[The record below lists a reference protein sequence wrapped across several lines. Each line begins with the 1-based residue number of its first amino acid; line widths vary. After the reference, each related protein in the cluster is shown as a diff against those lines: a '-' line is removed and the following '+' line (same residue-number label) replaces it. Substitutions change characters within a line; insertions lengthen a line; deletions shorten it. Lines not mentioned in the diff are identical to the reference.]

1 MAFGHSLG
9 IHYTG
14 ISVMF
19 GIGLFTLWLLL
30 AGYRLKSFPARA
42 ILTIT
47 GHLRTRPDPCLEGA
61 LRTAF
66 AEFDRELA
74 VILQDRNGPPR
85 TWTGR
90 AGPAASASHDFPRD
104 L

>member
-1 MAFGHSLG
+1 MALGHSLS
-9 IHYTG
+9 IRYTG

-30 AGYRLKSFPARA
+30 AGYSLKSFPARA
-42 ILTIT
+42 ILAVT
-47 GHLRTRPDPCLEGA
+47 GHLRARPDPCLEGA

-90 AGPAASASHDFPRD
+90 AGPAASASHDLPRD

>member
-1 MAFGHSLG
+1 MGTALGHSLSL
-9 IHYTG
+9 HYTAV
-14 ISVMF
+14 SVMF

-30 AGYRLKSFPARA
+30 AGHSIRGLSAKA

-47 GHLRTRPDPCLEGA
+47 GHLRTRPDPWLEGA

-74 VILQDRNGPPR
+74 VILHDRPADPPR
-85 TWTGR
+85 SGIR
-90 AGPAASASHDFPRD
+90 
-104 L
+104 

>member
-1 MAFGHSLG
+1 MALGYSLG

-30 AGYRLKSFPARA
+30 AGYSLKGFPAKA
-42 ILTIT
+42 ILAIT

-74 VILQDRNGPPR
+74 VILQDRNGPAR
-85 TWTGR
+85 AWTDHA
-90 AGPAASASHDFPRD
+90 AGPAVARHDFPRD

>member
-1 MAFGHSLG
+1 MALGYSLG
-9 IHYTG
+9 IQYTG

-19 GIGLFTLWLLL
+19 GISLFTLWLLL
-30 AGYRLKSFPARA
+30 AGDRLKGFPARA
-42 ILTIT
+42 ILAIT

-74 VILQDRNGPPR
+74 VILKDRNGPPR
-85 TWTGR
+85 AWKDH
-90 AGPAASASHDFPRD
+90 AASRDFPQD

>member
-1 MAFGHSLG
+1 MALGYSLG
-9 IHYTG
+9 IQYTG

-19 GIGLFTLWLLL
+19 GISLFTLWLLL
-30 AGYRLKSFPARA
+30 AGDRLKGFPARA
-42 ILTIT
+42 ILAIT

-85 TWTGR
+85 IW
-90 AGPAASASHDFPRD
+90 PDHAATSHDFPKG

>member
-1 MAFGHSLG
+1 VALAHSLG
-9 IHYTG
+9 IRYTG

-30 AGYRLKSFPARA
+30 TGYRLKGFPARA
-42 ILTIT
+42 ILAIT

-74 VILQDRNGPPR
+74 IILQDRNGPPR
-85 TWTGR
+85 AWMEH
-90 AGPAASASHDFPRD
+90 AASHDFPQD